1 MNGKSA
7 HQHLGPVFWQRNS
20 LPQEHR
26 FSWPAGCVGRFWSPL
41 LLCMLEYPVVTYQC
55 IQHNRAFGFLGVV
68 QLKTP
73 VVMSWSGGKDSAMA
87 LYELTRNPEIQVEAL
102 LTTVSEEYKRIS
114 HHGVRET
121 LLQDQAD
128 AIGIRLDK
136 VYLPSNNSHPCTN
149 QVYEDIMGQA
159 MRSYQEQG
167 INTVGF
173 GDLFL
178 EDLRAWRE
186 KNLSTIGMKGI
197 FPIWKR
203 DTTALARQIIDLG
216 FKAYLSCVEG
226 KLGQGFVGR
235 PYDLNLL
242 KDLPV
247 GIDPCGEYGEFHS
260 YVYDGP
266 IFRRPVDVR
275 VGRIV
280 MRDGRYY
287 ADLLP
292 ANSPELQEQV
302 VSMPPVV

>member
-1 MNGKSA
+1 MLGYASINIFSGVKSM
-7 HQHLGPVFWQRNS
+7 R
-20 LPQEHR
+20 
-26 FSWPAGCVGRFWSPL
+26 
-41 LLCMLEYPVVTYQC
+41 
-55 IQHNRAFGFLGVV
+55 
-68 QLKTP
+68 TP

-87 LYELTRNPEIQVEAL
+87 LYELTNSLEFEVVAL

-114 HHGVRET
+114 HHGVREI
-121 LLQDQAD
+121 LLQQQAD
-128 AIGIRLDK
+128 AIGIHLDK

-149 QVYEDIMGQA
+149 QVYEDIMGRA
-159 MRSYQEQG
+159 MRHYQDRG

-186 KNLSTIGMKGI
+186 KNLATIGMRGI

-203 DTTALARQIIDLG
+203 DTTKLARQIIDLG
-216 FKAYLSCVEG
+216 FRAYLSCVEG
-226 KLGQGFVGR
+226 KLGEGFVGR
-235 PYDLNLL
+235 AFDQDLLH
-242 KDLPV
+242 DLPA

-266 IFRRPVDVR
+266 IFRQPVDVQ
-275 VGRIV
+275 VGQIV

-292 ANSPELQEQV
+292 ANSLEEHAVQI
-302 VSMPPVV
+302 PPVV